1 MDKSEAERIVSRQGW
16 LSRRPQAFR
25 DALLPLCLLKVYE
38 AGSALYRAG
47 DPASGMFGLVTG
59 QWMFRVPPADTL
71 ISTATPGY
79 WVGEAVS
86 FGLDQRKQTVTAAQ
100 RSVVLHLPQPAFLT
114 LIADAD
120 NCRNIAL
127 NTAET
132 LYEAITIIANLI
144 QPHSEV
150 RVAQRLLTFLG
161 LHGETQAR
169 AFGVSQAE
177 LAEMCGLSRQSLGVA
192 LRSLI
197 DRGIVA
203 QGYRRLEILDVAA
216 LRRLATEDERI
227 WR

>member
-1 MDKSEAERIVSRQGW
+1 MHKSEAIRIVSSQGW
-16 LSRRPQAFR
+16 LSRRPQSFR
-25 DALLPLCLLKVYE
+25 DALLPHCILKVYE
-38 AGSALYRAG
+38 AGASLYHAG
-47 DPASGMFGLVTG
+47 DPPSGMFGLVSG
-59 QWMFRVPPADTL
+59 QWMFRVPPAEIL
-71 ISTATPGY
+71 ISVASPGY

-86 FGLDQRKQTVTAAQ
+86 FGLDQRKQTVTVKQ
-100 RSVVLHLPQPAFLT
+100 RSVVLHLPQPAFLM

-120 NCRNIAL
+120 NCRNIAI

-161 LHGETQAR
+161 LHDETQAR
-169 AFGVSQAE
+169 AFAVSQIE
-177 LAEMCGLSRQSLGVA
+177 LAEMCGLSRTSLGTA
-192 LRSLI
+192 ISSLV

-203 QGYRRLEILDVAA
+203 QHYGRLEVLDVAA